1 MAQSVEHPILDVG
14 SGHDLGVL
22 GSSSVS
28 GSLLGGESASPSA
41 LYLPLCLLV
50 LSLLF
55 YKVNKIFLK
64 NAKGKADFRVG

>member
-1 MAQSVEHPILDVG
+1 VSAFG
-14 SGHDLGVL
+14 SGHDPRVL
-22 GSSSVS
+22 GLWSTEACL
-28 GSLLGGESASPSA
+28 SLSLC
-41 LYLPLCLLV
+41 LPLCLLV